1 MLKQRVEK
9 ALIDQVKLE
18 EQSSRIYM
26 AMASWCEVNGY
37 PGAARFL
44 YVQSVEERMHMTKL
58 IKYINDKGGHAVLLS
73 QEAPE
78 TSFKNLQ
85 EMFEKILKHEILV
98 SQKINALYEIAFSEK
113 DYSTSQFIQ
122 WYIEEQIEEESTFKG
137 ILDKFKLAGNEKGGL
152 FHIDKELGE
161 MAAAAPNPAID

>member
-1 MLKQRVEK
+1 MLKKKVEK
-9 ALIDQVKLE
+9 ALIDQINLE

-44 YVQSVEERMHMTKL
+44 YLHSEEERMHMTKL
-58 IKYINDKGGHAVLLS
+58 IKYVNDKGGHAVLLA
-73 QEAPE
+73 QNAPAV
-78 TSFKNLQ
+78 SFKSLLDI
-85 EMFEKILKHEILV
+85 FEEILKHEVLV
-98 SQKINALYEIAFSEK
+98 SQSINRVYETAFTEK
-113 DYSTSQFIQ
+113 DYATSQFMQ

-137 ILDKFKLAGNEKGGL
+137 ILDKFRLAGDQKGGL

-161 MAAAAPNPAID
+161 MAATATSPVAN